1 MKHLFR
7 LILLSVTVLAAL
19 NLCAESKREL
29 LPYLMTGIT
38 EYSGENPFRT
48 QSVGLM
54 TVLREQ
60 EAAGG
65 DWNYTISYKTILTAG
80 NNQGSVEFKPGP
92 LMVSCGPDRR
102 RMVGG
107 MDFLREFGM
116 LSNNAMDKVGRP
128 DYTGSRRVK
137 VPMNLSEFLPASP
150 TFKVTYKS
158 ATSKTLGKCLVV
170 SAVSDMFSCKIPDS
184 DGFLTG
190 TYRVL
195 IIADPQMNDLYFRFC
210 SFTSSHNSEKMNTT
224 DQFWITD
231 SNAKPVDMADL
242 IPIIESMG
250 KTFPSS
256 LEKFPDSVGV
266 PPQPWIVHAMT
277 VRKYMDTIAGAAIEG
292 KPNFIELATVG
303 SVLAIDAVISLSTKM
318 VAYGVERTTGYNL
331 PVWNGL
337 PSFFGDKVGL
347 AAATGIN
354 AATGK
359 NTVNVESWRTTGG
372 DLASIAMIPFAFT
385 NPGKAMDAFQLI
397 NKIPKGVIVA
407 ENVILQINY
416 GGKIVQMTDKMAT
429 AVGIIDGGNSLRE
442 AYNNQ
447 VKIWNPQGATGGA
460 APGGGPPG
468 SGPPGGGTSGGGQY
482 VGGIKS
488 STVAGGFSFVPGN
501 YPAISTAIYNP
512 RDNSCLIN
520 NQFTY
525 RIPVA
530 PSAFKYICQSVAN
543 NHGFG
548 YSLAGSVREHYAGLD
563 NIGMALNISDR
574 FLGSVVFGNSAGI
587 PAGCSPAASY
597 RSHPEALQQAFPY
610 CFNVNFVYRFDI
622 GKDKVLHADGTAQIG
637 FVPAE
642 PEKARQDIW
651 EPDHAAQKS
660 GYIPAGLEANG
671 RHLAAEWQYYAKTP
685 PVSAVM
691 RYGESAAFCLMLQK
705 NGINLNNFV
714 K

>member
-7 LILLSVTVLAAL
+7 LLLLSVTALAAF

-60 EAAGG
+60 EANGG
-65 DWNYTISYKTILTAG
+65 DWNYTISYKTVLTAG

-158 ATSKTLGKCLVV
+158 ATSKTLGPCLIV

-210 SFTSSHNSEKMNTT
+210 SFNSSHNSEKMNTT

-231 SNAKPVDMADL
+231 SDAKPVDMADL

-256 LEKFPDSVGV
+256 LEKFPDSAGV

-303 SVLAIDAVISLSTKM
+303 SILAIDAVISLGNKM
-318 VAYGVERTTGYNL
+318 VAYGVERATGYQL
-331 PVWNGL
+331 PVWGGI
-337 PSFFGDKVGL
+337 PSFVGDKLGW
-347 AAATGIN
+347 AAAAGVN

-359 NTVNVESWRTTGG
+359 NTANVDNWRTTGG
-372 DLASIAMIPFAFT
+372 DLASLAMIPFAFT

-397 NKIPKGVIVA
+397 NKLPAGA
-407 ENVILQINY
+407 AAATNVILQINR
-416 GGKIVQMTDKMAT
+416 GGKIIQMTELQGKIINVLDGAKAIYE
-429 AVGIIDGGNSLRE
+429 AV
-442 AYNNQ
+442 NNQ
-447 VKIWNPQGATGGA
+447 IKIWNPQATAGGA
-460 APGGGPPG
+460 APGGGPTG
-468 SGPPGGGTSGGGQY
+468 SSPPGGGQY

-488 STVAGGFSFVPGN
+488 SSVAGGFSFVPGN

-525 RIPVA
+525 RIPVE

-548 YSLAGSVREHYAGLD
+548 YSLAGSVREHYSALD

-574 FLGSVVFGNSAGI
+574 FLGSVVFGNADGI

-597 RSHPEALQQAFPY
+597 RSHPDALQQAFPY

-622 GKDKVLHADGTAQIG
+622 GKDKMLYADGTAQIG
-637 FVPAE
+637 FVQAE
-642 PEKARQDIW
+642 PEKARQGIW
-651 EPDHAAQKS
+651 EPDDVAQKS
-660 GYIPAGLEANG
+660 GNIPAGLEANG
-671 RHLAAEWQYYAKTP
+671 RHLAEEWQYYAKTP

-714 K
+714 R